1 MPHQTMKLIP
11 GIDTNKTPALNQA
24 AFSESQLVRFIK
36 DRDGYGLVQ
45 KMGGWLDWTTL
56 AGSGNTTPIVIPAI
70 NELHPWQDINFN
82 DRLAVGADGQLSYI
96 NAAGRQYFNITPQQR
111 TSDIGL
117 NTSVSCLFT
126 VATSRVTPL
135 SGFVPPN
142 STPIVFSVVGG
153 VTGITVGTV
162 YYVVNAAATY
172 FQISTSIG
180 GAPVTFGGTASGSPA
195 FYIPTVS
202 VTSGSSIVTMVD
214 TAIGSI
220 SVSFSNSGGSQTA
233 TFNTTTNTV
242 SVSTI
247 PADNTVVSFSTT
259 GTLPTGI
266 SVGSLYYVVNAG
278 VSTFQI
284 SSALGGSAIDLTGTP
299 SGTHTMTIP
308 TIVSLVNPSTDLV
321 PISTTTVVFQGT
333 SLPTGVTAGTQY
345 YAQAINSSTFYIT
358 DASSLPYAFIG
369 TTSSGIGTMF
379 LPDQIRVGY
388 SIDIK
393 TPISIAN
400 LLLSGVY
407 VTATYTA
414 NNLYSVFTFDCG
426 TAATSTSTSA
436 TIPTFGVSSGFSD
449 VLVTEI
455 NHPYIDG
462 DTATFLVSTSNSGV
476 TIYGNYIV
484 SDVTATTYNI
494 IANSAASNTTT
505 FTMNGGAINVVYYYN
520 IPSLTSAGGYGTGFY
535 GYGGYGQGQTLVYPQ
550 APSITTTD
558 WVINNYGEVLI
569 ANPEAGPVYYWSPTS
584 ATALAQLL
592 NTAPLTNAGNFV
604 SMPSRQL
611 ILYGSTLNGIQDP
624 LLVRWSDVA
633 DFTVWQATANN
644 QAGSYRIPEG
654 STIVGAMQG
663 PQQGFIWTDL
673 ALWSMQY
680 VGAPYVFSFNK
691 ISEGCGLIGK
701 KAWGTLG
708 NTVYWMSP
716 KKFNRMTG
724 GGPEDI
730 DCPIW
735 DNIFQNI
742 NLDYVSEI
750 RCATNSIFNEVTWY
764 YPSANSNTNDLYVKY
779 DIETGQWDY
788 GTLDR
793 VAWADQSVL
802 GMPIGADSNG
812 YIYQHETGYNDNL
825 LPMTS
830 YFKTGY
836 MALNEADNLVFI
848 DQIWP
853 NMKWQTTDLAT
864 DPAVLYITFY
874 GANYP
879 GDTPIVYGPYQM
891 TQSTQYIATRIR
903 SRLLAIEISTDN
915 GSGTSASNIFYR
927 VGAMRYRYQLDGKY

>member
-1 MPHQTMKLIP
+1 MKLIP
-11 GIDTNKTPALNQA
+11 GIDTNRTPALNEA

-36 DRDGYGLVQ
+36 DRNGYGLVQ

-56 AGSGNTTPIVIPAI
+56 LNPAQYTPIVIPGI
-70 NELHPWQDINFN
+70 NELHPWQDINLN
-82 DRLAVGADGQLSYI
+82 DRLAVGADTQLAYI
-96 NAAGRQYFNITPQQR
+96 NASGRQYNNITPQQR
-111 TSDIGL
+111 TSNIGL
-117 NTSVSCLFT
+117 NSSVSCTFT
-126 VATSRVTPL
+126 VATNRVTPS
-135 SGFVPPN
+135 SGFVPPD
-142 STPIVFSVVGG
+142 STPVVFSAVGG
-153 VTGITVGTV
+153 VTGITVGTT
-162 YYVVNAAATY
+162 YYVVNGTSTY
-172 FQISTSIG
+172 FQISLTIG
-180 GAPVTFGGTASGSPA
+180 GAPVIFGGTATGSPA

-214 TAIGSI
+214 TAIGNI
-220 SVSFSNSGGSQTA
+220 GVSFTNSGGSQTA
-233 TFNTTTNTV
+233 TFNTTNNTV
-242 SVSTI
+242 SVTTI
-247 PADNTVVSFSTT
+247 PGDNTVVTFSST

-266 SVGSLYYVVNAG
+266 SNGSLYYVVNAG
-278 VSTFQI
+278 ATTFQV
-284 SSALGGSAIDLTGTP
+284 SSTIGGTAIDLTGTP
-299 SGTHTMTIP
+299 SGVATMTIP
-308 TIVSLVNPSTDLV
+308 TIVSYTTTGNDA
-321 PISTTTVVFQGT
+321 PISTATVVFQGA
-333 SLPTGVTAGTQY
+333 SLPTGITAGTQY
-345 YAQAINSSTFYIT
+345 YVQEINSTTFYLT
-358 DASSLPYAFIG
+358 DAVELPYSFIG
-369 TTSSGIGTMF
+369 TTSTGTGTMF

-393 TPISIAN
+393 TPVSIAN
-400 LLLSGVY
+400 LLLSGIY
-407 VTATYTA
+407 VIKTYTA

-426 TAATSTSTSA
+426 TNATSTTSSSTL
-436 TIPTFGVSSGFSD
+436 PTFGVNTGFSD

-462 DTATFLVSTSNSGV
+462 DVATFLVSTSSSGMI
-476 TIYGNYIV
+476 IYANYIV
-484 SDVTATTYNI
+484 SDVTSTTYKI
-494 IANSAASNTTT
+494 IANSSASATTT
-505 FTMNGGAINVVYYYN
+505 FTMNSGNLNVVYYYN

-535 GYGGYGQGQTLVYPQ
+535 GYGGYGQGQKLTYPQ
-550 APSITTTD
+550 APGITTTD
-558 WVINNYGEVLI
+558 WVINNYGEILI
-569 ANPEAGPVYYWSPTS
+569 ANPEGGPVYYWSPTS

-611 ILYGSTLNGIQDP
+611 VLYGSTLNGIQDP
-624 LLVRWSDVA
+624 LLMRWSDVA

-663 PQQGFIWTDL
+663 PQQGFVWTDL

-691 ISEGCGLIGK
+691 ISEGCGLIAK

-716 KKFNRMTG
+716 KKFNRMAG

-735 DNIFQNI
+735 DTVFQNI
-742 NLDYVSEI
+742 NLDYASEI

-788 GTLDR
+788 GSLDR

-802 GMPIGADSNG
+802 GMPLGADANG
-812 YIYQHETGYNDNL
+812 YIYQHETGYNNNL

-879 GDTPIVYGPYQM
+879 GDTPTVYGPYEM
-891 TQSTQYIATRIR
+891 TQSTEYIATRIR
-903 SRLLAIEISTDN
+903 NRLLAIQISTADGYN
-915 GSGTSASNIFYR
+915 VSASNIFYR

>member
-11 GIDTNKTPALNQA
+11 GIDTNKTPALNEA

-36 DRDGYGLVQ
+36 DRNGYGLVQ

-56 AGSGNTTPIVIPAI
+56 PDPEQYTPIVIPNI

-82 DRLAVGADGQLSYI
+82 DRLAVGANDQLSFI
-96 NAAGRQYFNITPQQR
+96 NAAGRQYFNITPEQR

-117 NTSVSCLFT
+117 NSSVSCTLT
-126 VATSRVTPL
+126 VATSLVTPS
-135 SGFVPPN
+135 SGFVPPD
-142 STPIVFSVVGG
+142 STPVVFTAVGG

-162 YYVVNAAATY
+162 YYVVSATSTT
-172 FQISTSIG
+172 FKISSAIG
-180 GAPVTFGGTASGSPA
+180 GASVTFGGTASGSPA
-195 FYIPTVS
+195 FYIPTIS

-214 TAIGSI
+214 TAIGNI
-220 SVSFSNSGGSQTA
+220 PVSFTNSGGSQTA
-233 TFNTTTNTV
+233 TFNTTNDTV
-242 SVSTI
+242 TVATI
-247 PADNTVVSFSTT
+247 PGDNTIVSFSTT
-259 GTLPTGI
+259 GFLPTGI
-266 SVGSLYYVVNAG
+266 TAGSLYYVVNAG
-278 VSTFQI
+278 ATTFQI
-284 SSALGGSAIDLTGTP
+284 SETIGGSAIDLGTP
-299 SGTHTMTIP
+299 VSGIHTMTIP
-308 TIVSLVNPSTDLV
+308 TIVSCTTLGDAS
-321 PISTTTVVFQGT
+321 PISTTTVVFQGA

-345 YAQAINSSTFYIT
+345 YAQKINSTTFYIT
-358 DASSLPYAFIG
+358 DAANLPYSYIG
-369 TTSSGIGTMF
+369 TTSSGTGTMF

-400 LLLSGVY
+400 LLLSGIY

-426 TAATSTSTSA
+426 TAATSTTTSSTL
-436 TIPTFGVSSGFSD
+436 PTFGVASGFSD

-462 DTATFLVSTSNSGV
+462 QTATFLVSTTDSGV

-484 SDVTATTYNI
+484 SDVTSTTYNI

-505 FTMNGGAINVVYYYN
+505 FTMNGGLLNVVYYYN

-535 GYGGYGQGQTLVYPQ
+535 GYGGYGQGQKLVYPQ
-550 APSITTTD
+550 ADGITTTD
-558 WVINNYGEVLI
+558 WVINNYGEILI
-569 ANPEAGPVYYWSPTS
+569 ANPEGGPVYYWSPTS

-611 ILYGSTLNGIQDP
+611 VLYGSTLNGIQDP

-633 DFTVWQATANN
+633 DFTVWTATANN

-663 PQQGFIWTDL
+663 PQQGFVWTDL

-691 ISEGCGLIGK
+691 ISEGCGLIAK

-730 DCPIW
+730 DCPVW
-735 DNIFQNI
+735 DNVFQNI
-742 NLDYVSEI
+742 NLDYASEI

-788 GTLDR
+788 GSLDR

-802 GMPIGADSNG
+802 GMPIGADADG
-812 YIYQHETGYNDNL
+812 YIYQHETGYDDNN

-853 NMKWQTTDLAT
+853 NMKWQTTDQET

-879 GDTPIVYGPYQM
+879 GDTPTVYGPYQM

-903 SRLLAIEISTDN
+903 SRLLAIEISTAN
-915 GSGTSASNIFYR
+915 ESGVSASNIFYR

>member
-11 GIDTNKTPALNQA
+11 GIDTNKTPALNEA

-36 DRDGYGLVQ
+36 DRNGYGLVQ
-45 KMGGWLDWTTL
+45 KLGGWLDWTTL
-56 AGSGNTTPIVIPAI
+56 PGSGNTTPIVIPGI
-70 NELHPWQDINFN
+70 NEMHPWQDINLN
-82 DRLAVGADGQLSYI
+82 DRLAIGADDQLSYI
-96 NAAGRQYFNITPQQR
+96 NAAGRQYFNITPEQR
-111 TSDIGL
+111 SSDIGL
-117 NTSVSCLFT
+117 NSSVSCTLT
-126 VATSRVTPL
+126 VATSRVTP
-135 SGFVPPN
+135 STGFIPPN
-142 STPIVFSVVGG
+142 STPIVFSAVGG

-162 YYVVNAAATY
+162 YYVVNATSTT

-180 GAPVTFGGTASGSPA
+180 GAAVTFGGTASGSPA

-214 TAIGSI
+214 TAIGNI
-220 SVSFSNSGGSQTA
+220 PVSFTNSGGSQTA
-233 TFNTTTNTV
+233 TFSTANDTV
-242 SVSTI
+242 SVTTI
-247 PADNTVVSFSTT
+247 PGNNTVVTFSST

-266 SVGSLYYVVNAG
+266 SNGLLYYVVNAG
-278 VSTFQI
+278 ATTFQI
-284 SSALGGSAIDLTGTP
+284 SSTIGGTAIDLTGTP
-299 SGTHTMTIP
+299 SGVATMTIP
-308 TIVSLVNPSTDLV
+308 TIVSYTSTGNAA
-321 PISTTTVVFQGT
+321 PISTTTVVFQGA

-345 YAQAINSSTFYIT
+345 YVQAINSTTFYLT
-358 DASSLPYAFIG
+358 DALSLPYSFIG
-369 TTSSGIGTMF
+369 TTTTGTGTMF
-379 LPDQIRVGY
+379 LPDQIRVNY
-388 SIDIK
+388 SIDIR
-393 TPISIAN
+393 TPVSIAN
-400 LLLSGVY
+400 LLLSGIY
-407 VTATYTA
+407 VVSTYTA

-426 TAATSTSTSA
+426 TSATSTTTSS
-436 TIPTFGVSSGFSD
+436 TIPTFGVSSGFSS

-462 DTATFLVSTSNSGV
+462 STATFLVSTSNSGV

-484 SDVTATTYNI
+484 SGVTSTTYKI

-505 FTMNGGAINVVYYYN
+505 FTMNNGLVDVVYYYN

-535 GYGGYGQGQTLVYPQ
+535 GYGGYGQGQKLTYPQ
-550 APSITTTD
+550 APGITTTD

-611 ILYGSTLNGIQDP
+611 VLYGSTLNGIQDP

-633 DFTVWQATANN
+633 DFTVWQATSNN

-654 STIVGAMQG
+654 STIVGATQG
-663 PQQGFIWTDL
+663 PQQGLIWTDL

-708 NTVYWMSP
+708 NVTYWMSP
-716 KKFNRMTG
+716 KKFNRMAS

-730 DCPIW
+730 DCPVW
-735 DNIFQNI
+735 DNVFQNI
-742 NLDYVSEI
+742 NLNYVSEI

-788 GTLDR
+788 GSLDR

-802 GMPIGADSNG
+802 GMPIGADVDG
-812 YIYQHETGYNDNL
+812 YIYQHETGYDDNL

-853 NMKWQTTDLAT
+853 NMKWQTTDQVT

-874 GANYP
+874 GVNYP
-879 GDTPIVYGPYQM
+879 GDTPTVYGPYQM
-891 TQSTQYIATRIR
+891 TQSTEYIATRIR
-903 SRLLAIEISTDN
+903 NRLLAIEISTAN
-915 GSGTSASNIFYR
+915 ASGVSASNIFYR